1 MNELVKTQSCP
12 YCNHDVEDNY
22 AEWEDGTH
30 EVTCDSC
37 GKEYS
42 VETEYQFLGLRIEK
56 ICDECREV
64 ESECYCDETEV
75 GEETD
80 NETNRRE

>member
-1 MNELVKTQSCP
+1 MNELVKTQECP
-12 YCNHDVEDNY
+12 FCGNAVDDSQ

-42 VETEYQFLGLRIEK
+42 VETEYEFLGWKIEK
-56 ICDECREV
+56 ICTGCGST
-64 ESECYCDETEV
+64 ESECFCEESEV
-75 GEETD
+75 GEEAQ
-80 NETNRRE
+80 